1 MPKIVVLIDGVAIKE
16 MQLTKDRT
24 TMGRRPYNDVVIDNL
39 AVSGEHAVFRLASGI
54 VSVEDLGS
62 TNGVYVN
69 GQAVTSSVLRDGDV
83 VEVGRYQVRLVDEAN
98 PVGDKPSAGIQLEE
112 DVAEQRNKAALRVLT
127 GSSAGREMPLTKVVS
142 TFGKP
147 GVVVGSITHSR
158 RGWELTHVEGKPR
171 CTVNGVATGPSGVL
185 LEHGDTIGLAGI
197 KLEFVVG

>member
-1 MPKIVVLIDGVAIKE
+1 VPKIVVLIDGVTIKE

-24 TMGRRPYNDVVIDNL
+24 TVGRRPYNDVVIDNL
-39 AVSGEHAVFRLASGI
+39 AVSGEHAVFRLASGV

-83 VEVGRYQVRLVDEAN
+83 VELGRYQVRLVDDAN
-98 PVGDKPSAGIQLEE
+98 PSGDRPSARVPLEE
-112 DVAEQRNKAALRVLT
+112 DVGEQRKAVLRVLT

-147 GVVVGSITHSR
+147 GVVVGSITR
-158 RGWELTHVEGKPR
+158 NRKGWELSHVEGKPR
-171 CTVNGVATGPSGVL
+171 CTVNGVAIGPGSVIL
-185 LEHGDTIGLAGI
+185 QNGDTIGLAGI
-197 KLEFVVG
+197 KLEFVVQ